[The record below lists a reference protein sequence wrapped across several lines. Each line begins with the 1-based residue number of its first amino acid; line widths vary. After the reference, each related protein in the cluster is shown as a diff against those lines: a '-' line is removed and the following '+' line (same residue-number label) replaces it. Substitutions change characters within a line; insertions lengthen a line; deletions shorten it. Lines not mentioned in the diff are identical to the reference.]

1 LDPDAFLPAG
11 EAEVNGEA
19 EVRGARREFM
29 QRAIAAAVEGM
40 RAGEGGPFGALVARG
55 DEVLAVAC
63 NRVLARNDPTAHA
76 EVEAI
81 RAACAKLATF
91 RLEGCDLYATCE
103 PCPMC
108 LAAAY
113 WARVDRVIHA
123 CNRDDAAA
131 AGFADAEIH
140 REMRSPSGE
149 RRLPLVPF
157 EREAG
162 LAVFREWLEQPD
174 RTLY

>member
-1 LDPDAFLPAG
+1 MNAPSPSFMRAAIDAALAG
-11 EAEVNGEA
+11 L
-19 EVRGARREFM
+19 
-29 QRAIAAAVEGM
+29 

-55 DEVLAVAC
+55 DEVLGVAC

-81 RAACAKLATF
+81 RAACARIGSF

-123 CNRDDAAA
+123 CDRQDAARAGFDDALVYQELELPA
-131 AGFADAEIH
+131 
-140 REMRSPSGE
+140 GE

-162 LAVFREWLEQPD
+162 LETFRAWSRMPN